1 MPGSWVDLTI
11 GAADIASG
19 LEPSADLTARNDSV
33 TSLFM
38 AAKNIGM
45 DTIRLFGHGDK
56 TTQLQTGPGQYS
68 EQAWRGFDYVLAQAA
83 LHDICVIWVT
93 VNNWLD
99 EDEGGSKLAYCK

>member
-1 MPGSWVDLTI
+1 MQILNVPGSWVDLTI

-56 TTQLQTGPGQYS
+56 TTQLQTGPGEIRRDSQGTPS
-68 EQAWRGFDYVLAQAA
+68 F
-83 LHDICVIWVT
+83 T
-93 VNNWLD
+93 P
-99 EDEGGSKLAYCK
+99 